1 METTNTAYVSVNVM
15 QALVEEK
22 VDKCMAEANMCT
34 CPRCRIDVMALAL
47 SRLPSKYVVLH
58 SNDTLPMLTVF
69 LNPLASGHHA
79 NRYSAAVTSQLMAAC
94 QRIKENPRHDREHA
108 DHEDIAFIRS

>member
-47 SRLPSKYVVLH
+47 SRLH
-58 SNDTLPMLTVF
+58 SNDTLPMLTVY
-69 LNPLASGHHA
+69 A

>member
-58 SNDTLPMLTVF
+58 SNDTLPMLTVY
-69 LNPLASGHHA
+69 A
-79 NRYSAAVTSQLMAAC
+79 NRYSAAVTSQ
-94 QRIKENPRHDREHA
+94 RSEEHTSELQS
-108 DHEDIAFIRS
+108 H

>member
-1 METTNTAYVSVNVM
+1 MEPNTSTDTAYVSINVM

-22 VDKCMAEANMCT
+22 VDKCMTEAGMCT

-58 SNDTLPMLTVF
+58 ANDTLPMLTVY
-69 LNPLASGHHA
+69 A
-79 NRYSAAVTSQLMAAC
+79 NRYAANVTTELMSAC
-94 QRIKENPRHDREHA
+94 NRIKENPRHHDNEDRGN
-108 DHEDIAFIRS
+108 IAFIRG

>member
-1 METTNTAYVSVNVM
+1 MHLP
-15 QALVEEK
+15 ALPHRCYGFGVEPP
-22 VDKCMAEANMCT
+22 A
-34 CPRCRIDVMALAL
+34 PQ
-47 SRLPSKYVVLH
+47 YVVLH
-58 SNDTLPMLTVF
+58 SNDTLPMLTVY
-69 LNPLASGHHA
+69 A

>member
-15 QALVEEK
+15 QG
-22 VDKCMAEANMCT
+22 MAEANMCT

-58 SNDTLPMLTVF
+58 SNDTLPMLTVY
-69 LNPLASGHHA
+69 A

>member
-1 METTNTAYVSVNVM
+1 MEINNQSETAYVSINVM

-22 VDKCMAEANMCT
+22 VDKCMAEANICT

-58 SNDTLPMLTVF
+58 ANDTLPMLTVY
-69 LNPLASGHHA
+69 AT
-79 NRYSAAVTSQLMAAC
+79 RYSAAVTAQLMAAC
-94 QRIKENPRHDREHA
+94 QRIKENPRHDENDKRGN
-108 DHEDIAFIRS
+108 IAFIRD

>member
-1 METTNTAYVSVNVM
+1 MENNTQSGTAYVSINVM

-47 SRLPSKYVVLH
+47 SQLPSKYVVMH
-58 SNDTLPMLTVF
+58 ANDTLPMLTVY
-69 LNPLASGHHA
+69 A
-79 NRYSAAVTSQLMAAC
+79 NRYAAAVTSQLMAAC
-94 QRIKENPRHDREHA
+94 QRVKENPRHHEH
-108 DHEDIAFIRS
+108 ETRSGVAFIRD

>member
-1 METTNTAYVSVNVM
+1 
-15 QALVEEK
+15 
-22 VDKCMAEANMCT
+22 MAEANMCT

-58 SNDTLPMLTVF
+58 SNDTLPMLTVY
-69 LNPLASGHHA
+69 A

>member
-34 CPRCRIDVMALAL
+34 CPRCRIDVMALTL

-58 SNDTLPMLTVF
+58 SNDTLPMLTVY
-69 LNPLASGHHA
+69 A

-94 QRIKENPRHDREHA
+94 QRIKENPRHEREHA
-108 DHEDIAFIRS
+108 DHEDIAFIRG